1 MAAAIRVGHAI
12 DQALSPEGM
21 NLITSAGQTAEQT
34 VFHLHL
40 HVVPRW
46 QRDGFGSI
54 WPPSD
59 GKFDDPSLER
69 VADRIRE
76 ACVNT

>member
-1 MAAAIRVGHAI
+1 MRGVIRVGRAI
-12 DQALSPEGM
+12 DAAISPEGM

-46 QRDGFGSI
+46 RRDGFGRI
-54 WPPSD
+54 WP
-59 GKFDDPSLER
+59 LEERYHDADLGDVAEEIRGACR
-69 VADRIRE
+69 V
-76 ACVNT
+76 T